1 MYMDVRV
8 IHRRYRAMKD
18 LNSIFI
24 DAKKKKTF
32 RDDFE
37 MENLINIILQSNN
50 NIYLD
55 WDKDTGENWI
65 RLFQHSNVI
74 ICMLHRIIGVTFVRL
89 SETYDLMKEELR
101 SIYVVETEDYDLE
114 EWYIDLNILRECN
127 PEIDWHASSNA
138 VDVGKMSLND
148 LYFATI

>member
-65 RLFQHSNVI
+65 RLFQH
-74 ICMLHRIIGVTFVRL
+74 T
-89 SETYDLMKEELR
+89 KELR